1 MTTEEVIASLDPTR
15 DYGDRSYEQVVTEVE
30 SGALMVIPSAKG
42 GQPII
47 RQKVGGFVIK
57 GSGRTND
64 SNIERGTAETKRL
77 FMARA
82 ADDFGSVY
90 ESVVTSANKG
100 DVRAQKLFMELYVG
114 RPTEAVDG
122 MDKDIAKIIAEHY
135 LRSQGTRTIDI
146 LDV

>member
-1 MTTEEVIASLDPTR
+1 MATELIYTLDPTR
-15 DYGDRSYEQVVTEVE
+15 DYGDRSYDQVVTEIE

-47 RQKVGGFVIK
+47 RQKVGGFLIK

-64 SNIERGTAETKRL
+64 SNIERGMKETKRL

-82 ADDFGSVY
+82 ADDFDSVY

-114 RPTEAVDG
+114 RPKEVSEGANEKM
-122 MDKDIAKIIAEHY
+122 MDK
-135 LRSQGTRTIDI
+135 L
-146 LDV
+146 LDLALKPKEEVIEVISES

>member
-1 MTTEEVIASLDPTR
+1 MTTELIYTLDPTR
-15 DYGDRSYEQVVTEVE
+15 DYGDRSYDQVVTEIE

-47 RQKVGGFVIK
+47 RQKV
-57 GSGRTND
+57 
-64 SNIERGTAETKRL
+64 
-77 FMARA
+77 
-82 ADDFGSVY
+82 
-90 ESVVTSANKG
+90 
-100 DVRAQKLFMELYVG
+100 VRAQKLFMELYVG

-135 LRSQGTRTIDI
+135 LRSQGTRTVDL

>member
-1 MTTEEVIASLDPTR
+1 M
-15 DYGDRSYEQVVTEVE
+15 
-30 SGALMVIPSAKG
+30 K
-42 GQPII
+42 
-47 RQKVGGFVIK
+47 
-57 GSGRTND
+57 
-64 SNIERGTAETKRL
+64 ETKRL

-82 ADDFGSVY
+82 ADDFDSVY

-146 LDV
+146 LAV